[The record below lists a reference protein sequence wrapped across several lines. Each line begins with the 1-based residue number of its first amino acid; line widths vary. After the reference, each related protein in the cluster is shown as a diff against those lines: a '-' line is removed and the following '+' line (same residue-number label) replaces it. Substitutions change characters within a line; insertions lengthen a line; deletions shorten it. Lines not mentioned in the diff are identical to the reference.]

1 MVPKQYALSRNNASD
16 SDLLAFPEP
25 ATCSTTLF
33 CILGRSSEPQL
44 TVTYMIMRANDRDT
58 ENQSVSR
65 QPSPFSP
72 PYNIPWASPVEPAH
86 NAGDTSSTPGSD
98 RFPGGGNGNPLQDFC
113 LENPM
118 DSGAW
123 WATVQ
128 ISAQKY
134 KTSNKTDQRY
144 MKLESLPSLG
154 VELRISTNKMEI
166 KAIWKAHIFASQSSL
181 TENGHSSQ
189 SK

>member
-1 MVPKQYALSRNNASD
+1 MVPKQYALSRNDASD

-33 CILGRSSEPQL
+33 CILGRSREPQL
-44 TVTYMIMRANDRDT
+44 PVTYMIMRANDRDT

-118 DSGAW
+118 DRGAW
-123 WATVQ
+123 RATVHGAAKELDKTEYTQ
-128 ISAQKY
+128 THTHVVFHKLHEIFSA
-134 KTSNKTDQRY
+134 
-144 MKLESLPSLG
+144 SL
-154 VELRISTNKMEI
+154 
-166 KAIWKAHIFASQSSL
+166 
-181 TENGHSSQ
+181 
-189 SK
+189 